1 MICEPSSDRWLR
13 ASRSLFLETIHLRQ
27 FSMTSTATR
36 RYASLAKRFERG
48 RLGREGDLQE
58 GDLEE
63 RETRERETRERFG
76 RASKAFG
83 NEVTSEVR
91 RITAARIK
99 YFVVICQSEHTV
111 DMRMIGI
118 QMLK

>member
-63 RETRERETRERFG
+63 RETRESFG